1 MTTVSWLLLMF
12 SATFAPVG
20 TGKRP
25 TAPLTWIILP
35 EAGGFDA
42 VALGE
47 GRPEVVAS
55 DLGEQD
61 HGQPSAW
68 AAQAAQHLPAIWPRH
83 QHVQHASVWVEP
95 LHQLQRRVAVRG
107 HVHRESGPFEEW
119 RQIGRDRTVVVG

>member
-1 MTTVSWLLLMF
+1 
-12 SATFAPVG
+12 
-20 TGKRP
+20 
-25 TAPLTWIILP
+25 LP

-55 DLGEQD
+55 DLGEHD